1 MTQAQI
7 ESPTYPKIEEA
18 IDRVWESA
26 REHWAQ
32 SILLKR
38 PVVDADHHSVARLD
52 LRNRQIFV
60 SGPMI
65 TDQNLLGSMEAILAH
80 EVGHH
85 ARYPRSMATAARMR
99 MLETQLIPL
108 ERFTAINL
116 FTDLLIN
123 EHLGRR
129 GLHHE
134 LAAVYLAGGASH
146 ATPATFLFTLAI
158 YEELWQL
165 EPRSLVGTG
174 HDKLLE
180 IHESY
185 RAEAHLVAQDLF
197 RLGPNIFTQF
207 LFYLSVLSR
216 YLTQEAE
223 DSLEHMQHACNCA
236 GDPTNDDWAT
246 ALNPSALEDEAV
258 DRAEREGWLAKDQIR
273 RLRDA
278 KDLSQRT
285 SGLPG
290 SLGGMGDRVPE
301 IMAAWYRRKAEQH
314 LIKPP
319 PQRHLGEAVVP
330 TVLEEW
336 EPGDPLTGIDWLAS
350 LRTRGPKYGAAAPM
364 VREPVADHDGLEVEL
379 WQPRSEIYL
388 DVSGSMADPRLAE
401 NAMTLAAMIVA
412 VGTLRAGGW
421 ARALIYS
428 HEHVK
433 LWNWT
438 RSVNEMSRFLMHYVG
453 GGTEFPFHVLEDSVE
468 ACTRTKPVRIVLTD
482 RDFHHNVNHH
492 DASERILRDAAAQS
506 PLILMMHFP
515 EEAEC
520 RRYTHWGAR
529 VVPVQQLNDFP
540 TVAAQ
545 LARALFGERA

>member
-1 MTQAQI
+1 M
-7 ESPTYPKIEEA
+7 SYPQIEEA
-18 IDRVWESA
+18 IDRVWDSA

-38 PVVDADHHSVARLD
+38 PLVDEEKHSVARLD

-65 TDQNLLGSMEAILAH
+65 TEQSLLSSMEAILAH

-99 MLETQLIPL
+99 LLETQLIPL

-129 GLHHE
+129 GLHHD
-134 LAAVYLAGGASH
+134 LAAVYLAGGASQS
-146 ATPATFLFTLAI
+146 TPATFLFTLAI

-174 HDKLLE
+174 HDELLS
-180 IHESY
+180 IHASY

-197 RLGPNIFTQF
+197 RLGPNVYTQF

-223 DSLEHMQHACNCA
+223 DALDDMHHAHSQACDCVA
-236 GDPTNDDWAT
+236 DPTNDDWAS

-278 KDLSQRT
+278 KELSHRT

-290 SLGGMGDRVPE
+290 SMAGIGDRVPE
-301 IMAAWYRRKAEQH
+301 IMAAWYRRKAEQL

-336 EPGDPLTGIDWLAS
+336 EPGDPMSGIDWLSS
-350 LRTRGPKYGAAAPM
+350 LRARGPRYGAAAPM

-412 VGTLRAGGW
+412 IGTLRAGGW

-433 LWNWT
+433 LWSWT
-438 RSVNEMSRFLMHYVG
+438 RSVNDMSRFLMHYVG
-453 GGTEFPFHVLEDSVE
+453 GGTEFPFAVLEDSVE
-468 ACTRTKPVRIVLTD
+468 SCTRTKPVRIVLTD

-492 DASERILRDAAAQS
+492 DAAERIVRDAAAQS
-506 PLILMMHFP
+506 PLILMMHYP
-515 EEAEC
+515 DPNEC
-520 RRYTHWGAR
+520 RRYVHWGAR
-529 VVPVQQLNDFP
+529 VVPVERLDDFP

-545 LARALFGERA
+545 LARALFGEMV